1 MSIHQTSMWLSTQQT
16 MKIFIVL
23 TILTSKLFSKSS
35 SLIKFFLFWR
45 DFHSSERSFKCR
57 SQQLCSL
64 WSACSQW
71 AHFFNSLWNSLLF
84 SNFRFLSLNWVI
96 MLLKLRFFSSFA
108 HLSWSTRMIIILSIN
123 SLNLLILMLCIK
135 SKMYNSRLSLRF
147 RRKRLLSSHDSIV
160 FSTFEHL
167 MMIHLSE
174 ST

>member
-1 MSIHQTSMWLSTQQT
+1 MFIHQTSVWLSAWQT

-23 TILTSKLFSKSS
+23 TILTSKLISKSS
-35 SLIKFFLFWR
+35 SLIRFFLFWR
-45 DFHSSERSFKCR
+45 DFHSSEQSFECR

-64 WSACSQW
+64 WLSCLQW

-84 SNFRFLSLNWVI
+84 LNFRFLSSNWAI

-108 HLSWSTRMIIILSIN
+108 RLSWSTKAIVISLIS

-135 SKMYNSRLSLRF
+135 SKMYDSRLSLRS
-147 RRKRLLSSHDSIV
+147 RRKKLLSSHSFIV

-167 MMIHLSE
+167 IAIHLSE